1 MTSGS
6 KRMAELF
13 NNSPVEPDKKK
24 RKLEERLQADV
35 GTLDD
40 QQKAVTPQQWKFIT
54 ELVDGEGKQTLKQAA
69 INAGYNIKTAHKD
82 AHALTDPR
90 QNPQVVAAIQQYR
103 KDVAEKYG
111 TNIERHLRDLQDI
124 RDAALQA
131 GNYGA
136 AVTAEY
142 RRGQALGTIYVDRK
156 EIRHG
161 TIDSMSVD
169 EVRRKLEEIKAMY
182 GGPPPKQII
191 EVTPEELE
199 EAPEDPM
206 PEVEDDVPLPLSI
219 IEQIRDAEKSR
230 TNEKSRTDENL
241 NNGENP
247 GIEPIPK
254 AEGKPAQCGNNPAG
268 EPGGAGSTGLPDRDP
283 ERGFRDGGAEGGEP
297 GTQGPAESAS
307 SGVQPEARDDEPA
320 DVDSG
325 AVPPEGH
332 QKPH

>member
-1 MTSGS
+1 MTSSS

-13 NNSPVEPDKKK
+13 NSSPVEPDKKK
-24 RKLEERLQADV
+24 RSLEKRLQADV
-35 GTLDD
+35 GELKD
-40 QQKAVTPQQWKFIT
+40 QEKAVTPQQWKFIT

-69 INAGYNIKTAHKD
+69 IAAGYNPKTAHKD

-111 TNIERHLRDLQDI
+111 TNIERHLRDLQNI
-124 RDAALQA
+124 RDAALDA

-191 EVTPEELE
+191 DVTPEDLE
-199 EAPEDPM
+199 DD
-206 PEVEDDVPLPLSI
+206 PEVESEPEEPSI
-219 IEQIRDAEKSR
+219 IEQFRDAEKARVEPAS
-230 TNEKSRTDENL
+230 ESE
-241 NNGENP
+241 GEP
-247 GIEPIPK
+247 
-254 AEGKPAQCGNNPAG
+254 AERGDHEAG
-268 EPGGAGSTGLPDRDP
+268 EPGGSRPAGLPDRDP

-297 GTQGPAESAS
+297 GTQGPAESAP
-307 SGVQPEARDDEPA
+307 SGVQPEARDDGLA

-325 AVPPEGH
+325 AVSPEGH
-332 QKPH
+332 HQTH

>member
-1 MTSGS
+1 M
-6 KRMAELF
+6 
-13 NNSPVEPDKKK
+13 
-24 RKLEERLQADV
+24 
-35 GTLDD
+35 
-40 QQKAVTPQQWKFIT
+40 
-54 ELVDGEGKQTLKQAA
+54 
-69 INAGYNIKTAHKD
+69 
-82 AHALTDPR
+82 
-90 QNPQVVAAIQQYR
+90 
-103 KDVAEKYG
+103 AEKYG

-191 EVTPEELE
+191 DVTPEDLE
-199 EAPEDPM
+199 DD
-206 PEVEDDVPLPLSI
+206 PEVESEPEEPSI
-219 IEQIRDAEKSR
+219 IEQFRDAEKARVEPAPES
-230 TNEKSRTDENL
+230 E
-241 NNGENP
+241 GEP
-247 GIEPIPK
+247 
-254 AEGKPAQCGNNPAG
+254 AERGDHEAG
-268 EPGGAGSTGLPDRDP
+268 EPGGSGPAGLPDRDP

-307 SGVQPEARDDEPA
+307 SGVQPEARDDGPA

-325 AVPPEGH
+325 AVSPEGH
-332 QKPH
+332 HQTH

>member
-13 NNSPVEPDKKK
+13 NSSPVEPDKKK

-124 RDAALQA
+124 RDAALNA

-191 EVTPEELE
+191 DVTPEDLE
-199 EAPEDPM
+199 DD
-206 PEVEDDVPLPLSI
+206 PEVESEPEEPSI
-219 IEQIRDAEKSR
+219 IEQFRNAEKARVES
-230 TNEKSRTDENL
+230 TPE
-241 NNGENP
+241 GE
-247 GIEPIPK
+247 GEP
-254 AEGKPAQCGNNPAG
+254 AERGDYEAG
-268 EPGGAGSTGLPDRDP
+268 EPGGSGPTGLPDRDP
-283 ERGFRDGGAEGGEP
+283 ERGFRDGGAEGGDP
-297 GTQGPAESAS
+297 GTQGPAESPS
-307 SGVQPEARDDEPA
+307 SGFQPEARDDGST

-325 AVPPEGH
+325 AVSPEGH
-332 QKPH
+332 HQTH

>member
-1 MTSGS
+1 MTSRS

-24 RKLEERLQADV
+24 RSLEKRLQEDV
-35 GTLDD
+35 GTLEEQD
-40 QQKAVTPQQWKFIT
+40 KAVTPQQWRFIQ

-69 INAGYNIKTAHKD
+69 VSAGYPEAKANKIAHE
-82 AHALTDPR
+82 LTNPR

-103 KDVAEKYG
+103 KDLAEKYG
-111 TNIERHLRDLQDI
+111 TSLDRHLRDLQNI
-124 RDAALQA
+124 RDAALDA

-182 GGPPPKQII
+182 GGPPPQQII
-191 EVTPEELE
+191 DVTPEELE
-199 EAPEDPM
+199 EAPEEDTM
-206 PEVEDDVPLPLSI
+206 PDIEDDVPLPSSI
-219 IEQIRDAEKSR
+219 IEQIRDAEKARIESVSEAKAGPADGGD
-230 TNEKSRTDENL
+230 NAV
-241 NNGENP
+241 GES
-247 GIEPIPK
+247 
-254 AEGKPAQCGNNPAG
+254 
-268 EPGGAGSTGLPDRDP
+268 GGAGSTGLPDRDP
-283 ERGFRDGGAEGGEP
+283 ERGFRDGGAEGGGPWEE
-297 GTQGPAESAS
+297 GPAESAS
-307 SGVQPEARDDEPA
+307 SGVQSEARDDGVA
-320 DVDSG
+320 DLDIDPVS
-325 AVPPEGH
+325 PEGH

>member
-13 NNSPVEPDKKK
+13 NSSPVEPDKKK

-69 INAGYNIKTAHKD
+69 INAGYNTKTAHKD

-124 RDAALQA
+124 RDAALDA

-191 EVTPEELE
+191 DVTPEDLE
-199 EAPEDPM
+199 DE
-206 PEVEDDVPLPLSI
+206 PEVESEPEEPSI
-219 IEQIRDAEKSR
+219 IEQFRDAEKARVEPTS
-230 TNEKSRTDENL
+230 E
-241 NNGENP
+241 GER
-247 GIEPIPK
+247 EP
-254 AEGKPAQCGNNPAG
+254 AERGDHEAG
-268 EPGGAGSTGLPDRDP
+268 EPGRSGPAGLPDRDP
-283 ERGFRDGGAEGGEP
+283 ERNFRDGGAEGGEP

-307 SGVQPEARDDEPA
+307 SGVQPEARDDGPA

-332 QKPH
+332 HHTH

>member
-13 NNSPVEPDKKK
+13 NSSPVEPDKKK

-69 INAGYNIKTAHKD
+69 INAGYNTKTAHKD

-191 EVTPEELE
+191 DVTPEDLE
-199 EAPEDPM
+199 DD
-206 PEVEDDVPLPLSI
+206 PEVESEPEEPSEPSI
-219 IEQIRDAEKSR
+219 IEQFRDAEKAR
-230 TNEKSRTDENL
+230 V
-241 NNGENP
+241 
-247 GIEPIPK
+247 EPAPESK
-254 AEGKPAQCGNNPAG
+254 REPAERGDNPAG
-268 EPGGAGSTGLPDRDP
+268 ESGGAGPAGLPDRDP

-297 GTQGPAESAS
+297 GTQGPAESTS
-307 SGVQPEARDDEPA
+307 SGFQPEARDDGST

-325 AVPPEGH
+325 AVSPEGH
-332 QKPH
+332 HQTH

>member
-13 NNSPVEPDKKK
+13 NSSPVTPDKKK

-35 GTLDD
+35 GELKD
-40 QQKAVTPQQWKFIT
+40 QEKAVTPQQWKFIT

-69 INAGYNIKTAHKD
+69 INAGYNPKTAHKD

-90 QNPQVVAAIQQYR
+90 QNPQVVAAVQQYR

-124 RDAALQA
+124 RDAALDA

-191 EVTPEELE
+191 DVTPEDLE
-199 EAPEDPM
+199 DD
-206 PEVEDDVPLPLSI
+206 PEVESEPEEPSI
-219 IEQIRDAEKSR
+219 IEQFRDAEKARVEPAPES
-230 TNEKSRTDENL
+230 E
-241 NNGENP
+241 GES
-247 GIEPIPK
+247 
-254 AEGKPAQCGNNPAG
+254 AERGDHEAG
-268 EPGGAGSTGLPDRDP
+268 EPGGAGSTGLPHRDP

-297 GTQGPAESAS
+297 WEEGPAESPP
-307 SGVQPEARDDEPA
+307 SGVQPEARDDGPA

-332 QKPH
+332 HQTH

>member
-1 MTSGS
+1 MTSRS

-24 RKLEERLQADV
+24 RSLEKRLQEDV
-35 GTLDD
+35 GTLEEQD
-40 QQKAVTPQQWKFIT
+40 KAVTPQQWRFIQ

-69 INAGYNIKTAHKD
+69 VSAGYPEAKANKIAHE
-82 AHALTDPR
+82 LTNPR

-103 KDVAEKYG
+103 KDLAEKYG
-111 TNIERHLRDLQDI
+111 TSLDRHLRDLQNI
-124 RDAALQA
+124 RDAALDA

-182 GGPPPKQII
+182 GGPPPQQII
-191 EVTPEELE
+191 DVTPEELE
-199 EAPEDPM
+199 EAPEEDAM
-206 PEVEDDVPLPLSI
+206 PDIEDDVPLPSSI
-219 IEQIRDAEKSR
+219 IEQIRNAEKAR
-230 TNEKSRTDENL
+230 
-241 NNGENP
+241 
-247 GIEPIPK
+247 IESVSEAK
-254 AEGKPAQCGNNPAG
+254 AGPADGGDNAAG
-268 EPGGAGSTGLPDRDP
+268 ESGGAGSTGLPDRDP
-283 ERGFRDGGAEGGEP
+283 ERGFRDGGAEGGGPWEE
-297 GTQGPAESAS
+297 GPAESAS
-307 SGVQPEARDDEPA
+307 SGVQSEARDDGVANLDIDP
-320 DVDSG
+320 VS
-325 AVPPEGH
+325 PEGH

>member
-13 NNSPVEPDKKK
+13 NSSPVEPDKKK

-35 GTLDD
+35 GTL
-40 QQKAVTPQQWKFIT
+40 QEQTRAMTPQQWKFVT

-69 INAGYNIKTAHKD
+69 IAAGYNPKTAHKD

-103 KDVAEKYG
+103 KDLAEKYG
-111 TNIERHLRDLQDI
+111 TNIERHLRDLQVI
-124 RDAALQA
+124 RDAALDA

-161 TIDSMSVD
+161 TIDSMSAD

-182 GGPPPKQII
+182 GGPPPQQII
-191 EVTPEELE
+191 DVTPEKATEGSEDNAEDVELE
-199 EAPEDPM
+199 PSILQGFINGEKARGSSAPEGEEEP
-206 PEVEDDVPLPLSI
+206 
-219 IEQIRDAEKSR
+219 AECAD
-230 TNEKSRTDENL
+230 N
-241 NNGENP
+241 
-247 GIEPIPK
+247 
-254 AEGKPAQCGNNPAG
+254 AAG
-268 EPGGAGSTGLPDRDP
+268 EPGGSGSTRLPDRDP
-283 ERGFRDGGAEGGEP
+283 ERGFRHGGAEGSEP
-297 GTQGPAESAS
+297 GPQGQAEPASG
-307 SGVQPEARDDEPA
+307 GVQSEARDDESA
-320 DVDSG
+320 DVDTG
-325 AVPPEGH
+325 AVPPEGD
-332 QKPH
+332 Q

>member
-1 MTSGS
+1 MTSRS

-24 RKLEERLQADV
+24 RSLEKRLQEDV
-35 GTLDD
+35 GTLEEQD
-40 QQKAVTPQQWKFIT
+40 KAVTPQQWRFIQ

-69 INAGYNIKTAHKD
+69 VSAGYPEAKANKIAHE
-82 AHALTDPR
+82 LTNPR

-103 KDVAEKYG
+103 KDLAEKYG
-111 TNIERHLRDLQDI
+111 TSLDRHLRDLQNI
-124 RDAALQA
+124 RDAALDA

-182 GGPPPKQII
+182 GGPPPQQII
-191 EVTPEELE
+191 DVTPEELE
-199 EAPEDPM
+199 EAPEEDTM
-206 PEVEDDVPLPLSI
+206 PDIEDDVPLPSSI
-219 IEQIRDAEKSR
+219 IEQIRDAEKARIESVSEAKAGPADGGD
-230 TNEKSRTDENL
+230 NAV
-241 NNGENP
+241 GES
-247 GIEPIPK
+247 
-254 AEGKPAQCGNNPAG
+254 
-268 EPGGAGSTGLPDRDP
+268 GGAGSTGLPDRDP
-283 ERGFRDGGAEGGEP
+283 ERGFRDGGAEGGGPWEES
-297 GTQGPAESAS
+297 PAESAS
-307 SGVQPEARDDEPA
+307 SGVQSEARDDGVANLDIDP
-320 DVDSG
+320 VS
-325 AVPPEGH
+325 PEGH